1 MGFRFRKSKKIGPFR
16 ITASK
21 SGVSYSVGGKGYRLT
36 KQANG
41 KVRQTYS
48 IPGTG
53 ISYSETVGSTKKK
66 QKKPRIPGY
75 APPSNQSGNRDGHSA
90 PTGPKKHRNK
100 LPIIIAVAIV
110 LLFSSCVAALSGED
124 DPSTPAAA
132 STSAV
137 SSEPVEATT
146 SAASSASA
154 SSVTPAESDPETSK
168 TDSKEEEP
176 ATTTIKTDSDD
187 KATSEKTESAETTPD
202 ETEAEPEPAAP
213 AATQKTEDTT
223 ETETRVWIPTNGGAK
238 YHSNPGCSSMKNP
251 KEVTISEA
259 ERQGFTPCGRC
270 Y

>member
-48 IPGTG
+48 IPWDGYQLLRNRRLHQEKAEEAAHPRLCPS
-53 ISYSETVGSTKKK
+53 I
-66 QKKPRIPGY
+66 QPIRKPGRPFR
-75 APPSNQSGNRDGHSA
+75 SNW
-90 PTGPKKHRNK
+90 PKKHRNK